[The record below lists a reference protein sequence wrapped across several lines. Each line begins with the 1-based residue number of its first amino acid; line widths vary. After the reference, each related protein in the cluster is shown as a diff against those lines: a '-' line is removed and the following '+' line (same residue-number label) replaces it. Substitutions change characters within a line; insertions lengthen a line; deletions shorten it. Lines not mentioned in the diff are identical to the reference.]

1 MMDLRLPIGI
11 FFVLVGIIM
20 TAYGVVSPHDIP
32 NITEKVNINLY
43 WGIVLLVFGIPM
55 TIFGWIAEQ
64 KAKNNP
70 VAEEKPAH

>member
-32 NITEKVNINLY
+32 NITQQVNINLY
-43 WGIVLLVFGIPM
+43 WGIVLFLFGAPM
-55 TIFGWIAEQ
+55 TIFGWRAEA
-64 KAKNNP
+64 KARMNKDK
-70 VAEEKPAH
+70 KP

>member
-55 TIFGWIAEQ
+55 TIFGWRAEA
-64 KAKNNP
+64 KARTEMKEN
-70 VAEEKPAH
+70 KKS

>member
-11 FFVLVGIIM
+11 FFLLVGIIM

-43 WGIVLLVFGIPM
+43 WGIVLLVFGAPM
-55 TIFGWIAEQ
+55 AVFGWRAEA
-64 KAKNNP
+64 KAK
-70 VAEEKPAH
+70 AEINKNKKP